1 MQWAVLPLP
10 GSDLLVVEELGEGG
24 QLGFEELE
32 GEVHQGVEDPRT
44 VGPDRVGNV
53 PARKVKK
60 PYFGM

>member
-1 MQWAVLPLP
+1 M
-10 GSDLLVVEELGEGG
+10 LVVEELGEGG